1 VICSEDGA
9 RRLSEA
15 RELRKQQVSIM
26 TTAHDSATSS
36 SDAENEEEKAEER
49 QLVVLVKADT
59 QVLFNITPP
68 HSYRHPLV
76 LFLSERCVH

>member
-1 VICSEDGA
+1 MHCQTCSEDGA

-15 RELRKQQVSIM
+15 RQLRKQKVDLM

-36 SDAENEEEKAEER
+36 SSSEAEGEEEKAEEK

-59 QVLFNITPP
+59 QVMPHIT
-68 HSYRHPLV
+68 
-76 LFLSERCVH
+76 